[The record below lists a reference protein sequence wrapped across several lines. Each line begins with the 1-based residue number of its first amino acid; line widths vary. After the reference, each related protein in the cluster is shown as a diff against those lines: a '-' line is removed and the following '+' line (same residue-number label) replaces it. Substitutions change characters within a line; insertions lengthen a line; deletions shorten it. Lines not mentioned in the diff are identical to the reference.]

1 MAYYDILSSSD
12 DEDILRVVDRRPKR
26 LKPRIEY
33 FDDLDDI
40 DFKMRF
46 RLSKQSVLLVL
57 NYIEAD
63 LEFPNER

>member
-1 MAYYDILSSSD
+1 MSSSD